1 MDGIFLPTLHTFAM
15 NNIFTGSLGPFRF
28 RIVPKVVMLNQKEV
42 NMEESS
48 LEAEFWHGPYCYE
61 NGGQPFLPHVGGGPP
76 GPEGLAGIP
85 SIANKS
91 AARQGEWFRPP
102 VRQIDCIYRDAYE
115 ASR

>member
-1 MDGIFLPTLHTFAM
+1 
-15 NNIFTGSLGPFRF
+15 
-28 RIVPKVVMLNQKEV
+28 
-42 NMEESS
+42 MEESS

-61 NGGQPFLPHVGGGPP
+61 KSQMEGSHSFPMSEEGQP